1 VPVLKTTIA
10 IVEDD
15 ASFRR
20 AVGRL
25 LRVSGFAT
33 HTLASAEDFL
43 NSALPVACLPD
54 P

>member
-1 VPVLKTTIA
+1 MPALKSTIA

-25 LRVSGFAT
+25 LRVSGFET
-33 HTLASAEDFL
+33 ETFASAEDFL
-43 NSALPVACLPD
+43 NSVYPSRMPA
-54 P
+54 